1 MSEFFRRARSVL
13 VGALAVAGAAI
24 TSGAQ
29 AADVTVKIPVAV
41 ALTGPIATFG
51 QEILHGAMLS
61 AEDFNKAGGLKS
73 GPWSGAKIEIIPVDS
88 RGDPTEAANIAQQ
101 LVLNNDYVVV
111 VGDVFSSSCLA
122 ALPIYEQ
129 AKLTLVMPICSNP
142 TITTLYKTS
151 IRLVQDDKVN
161 GIGQMGITI
170 GKFHPKKIGILYAN
184 NDYGR
189 GAFDEAKKYLDKQG
203 TAYVA
208 EPYNE
213 GETDYTAII
222 SRFAKNGVD
231 LIAHI
236 GFYTESALQRRQAV
250 QQGITVPFVANGGS
264 VSSEFI
270 RLGGKEVEGAY
281 VVDFMKEGFD
291 TPKLKELNERV
302 NSAWK
307 ETFNIYHRNAYDA
320 ISFIG
325 AALASS
331 KDKSREAVNAAL
343 HATKMQGLTY
353 YVALNEQGDLIIPL
367 DHLDDYFSLKEVEGG
382 KFVDV
387 PSK

>member
-1 MSEFFRRARSVL
+1 MGKSLLRTMIGGL
-13 VGALAVAGAAI
+13 AGAFAVGV
-24 TSGAQ
+24 TLAMPSAH
-29 AADVTVKIPVAV
+29 AADNVVRIPVAV

-51 QEILHGAMLS
+51 QEILHGAMLG
-61 AEDFNKAGGLKS
+61 AEDFNKGGGLKS
-73 GPWSGAKIEIIPVDS
+73 GPWAGDKIEIVPIDS

-111 VGDVFSSSCLA
+111 LGDVFSSSCLA
-122 ALPIYEQ
+122 ALPIYEE

-142 TITTLYKTS
+142 TITERYKS
-151 IRLVQDDKVN
+151 AIRLIQDDKIN
-161 GIGQMGITI
+161 GLGQMAITI
-170 GKFHPKKIGILYAN
+170 GKFHPKKIGLLYAN

-189 GAFDEAKKYLDKQG
+189 GAFEESKKYLDKQG

-231 LIAHI
+231 LIAQI

-250 QQGITVPFVANGGS
+250 QQDFDVPFVGNGGS

-270 RLGGKEVEGAY
+270 RLGGKEAEGAY
-281 VVDFMKEGFD
+281 VVDFMKEGLD
-291 TPKLKELNERV
+291 TPKLKELNDRV
-302 NSAWK
+302 GAAWK
-307 ETFNIYHRNAYDA
+307 ETFNLYHRQGYDA
-320 ISFIG
+320 IGFI
-325 AALASS
+325 AVALARA

-343 HATKMQGLTY
+343 RATKTQGLTY
-353 YVALNEQGDLIIPL
+353 LMAVNAQGDLIVPL
-367 DHLDDYFSLKEVEGG
+367 DHMKEYFSLKKVEGG
-382 KFVDV
+382 KFVDE
-387 PSK
+387 PM

>member
-1 MSEFFRRARSVL
+1 MGKLLGLASRLLAALTL
-13 VGALAVAGAAI
+13 VALTTVPGAK
-24 TSGAQ
+24 
-29 AADVTVKIPVAV
+29 AADNVVQVPVAV

-51 QEILHGAMLS
+51 QEILHGAMLG
-61 AEDFNKAGGLKS
+61 AEDFNKNGGIKG
-73 GPWSGAKIEIIPVDS
+73 GPWAGATIEIVPVDT
-88 RGDPTEAANIAQQ
+88 RGDPTEAATVAQQ
-101 LVLNNDYVVV
+101 LVLNSNDVVV

-142 TITTLYKTS
+142 TITERYKS
-151 IRLVQDDKVN
+151 AIRLVQDDKVN
-161 GIGQMGITI
+161 GLAQMAMTLD
-170 GKFHPKKIGILYAN
+170 KFHPKKIGILYAN

-189 GAFDEAKKYLDKQG
+189 GAFEEAKKYLDKQKVS
-203 TAYVA
+203 YVA

-222 SRFAKNGVD
+222 NRFAKDNVD

-250 QQGITVPFVANGGS
+250 QQGLTVPFVANAGS

-270 RLGGKEVEGAY
+270 RLGGKEAEGAY
-281 VVDFMKEGFD
+281 IVDFMKEGLD
-291 TPKLKELNERV
+291 TPKLKELNDRV
-302 NSAWK
+302 GSQWK

-320 ISFIG
+320 IQFIG
-325 AALASS
+325 AALAAS

-343 HATKMQGLTY
+343 RGTKIQGLTY
-353 YVALNEQGDLIIPL
+353 VVAVNQQGDLIVPL
-367 DHLDDYFSLKEVEGG
+367 DHLSDYFSLKKVEGG

-387 PSK
+387 K

>member
-1 MSEFFRRARSVL
+1 MGKLLGLLTRVSL
-13 VGALAVAGAAI
+13 ALALVAVTAVPGVKAANNVV
-24 TSGAQ
+24 Q
-29 AADVTVKIPVAV
+29 VPVAV

-51 QEILHGAMLS
+51 QEILHGAMLG
-61 AEDFNKAGGLKS
+61 AEDFNKSGGIKG
-73 GPWSGAKIEIIPVDS
+73 GPWAGATIEIVPVDT
-88 RGDPTEAANIAQQ
+88 RGDPTEAANVAQQ
-101 LVLNNDYVVV
+101 LVLNTNYVVV
-111 VGDVFSSSCLA
+111 LGDVFSSSCLA

-142 TITTLYKTS
+142 TITERYKNA

-161 GIGQMGITI
+161 GLAQMAMTLA
-170 GKFHPKKIGILYAN
+170 KFHPKKIGILYAN

-189 GAFDEAKKYLDKQG
+189 GAFEEAKKYLDKQNVS
-203 TAYVA
+203 YVA

-222 SRFAKNGVD
+222 NRFAKDNVD

-250 QQGITVPFVANGGS
+250 QQGLTVPFVANAGS

-270 RLGGKEVEGAY
+270 RLGGKEAEGAY
-281 VVDFMKEGFD
+281 IVDFMKEGLD
-291 TPKLKELNERV
+291 TPKLKELNDRV
-302 NSAWK
+302 GSRWK

-320 ISFIG
+320 IQFIG
-325 AALASS
+325 AALAAS
-331 KDKSREAVNAAL
+331 KDKSREAVNSAL
-343 HATKMQGLTY
+343 RATKIQGLTY
-353 YVALNEQGDLIIPL
+353 VVAVNQQGDLIVPL
-367 DHLDDYFSLKEVEGG
+367 DRLSDYFSLKKVEGG

-387 PSK
+387 K